1 MSHESPQIP
10 AATQPPGLSRRTLGV
25 PALVFM
31 TIAASAPLTVVAGG
45 YPANFAVTGVLG
57 VPLSFLVLG
66 ACLTLFTVGY
76 AAMSSRIRNAGAFYA
91 YIAQGLGKRTGVGAS
106 FVALTAYN
114 SIQIA
119 VYGLFGFA
127 SATFINEKT
136 GADVPWWATAGVAFL
151 VVAWLGINKV
161 DFSVRVVAVMVGLE
175 FLAVIVF
182 DVAAFAVQPEGVS
195 ATGLLPSDLFTAGVG
210 AALAFSIASF
220 MGFESAAIYSEESKD
235 PKRSIARATYISVA
249 IIAVFYAFSAWAMMT
264 ATGPG
269 QIVAVSRELGPGL
282 LFAFLGQNVGT
293 LMADLAQMMFLTSL
307 FASLLAF
314 HNAVARY
321 VFSLAREDVL
331 PKQLAYVNPRT
342 HAPVAGSIAQ
352 SITALTVIVAFAIA
366 GNASDLG
373 PLFPVLTL
381 FTWLSNSA
389 AAGLVLLLVL
399 VSLAVVGYFRRNAHE
414 LSLWTTVVAPVL
426 SALALGAVFV
436 LILANFDVL
445 IGSSGPSVLS
455 WVLPA
460 IAIVPGAAGLWWGHR
475 LKIKSPAVYEYI
487 GHGGEGS
494 PEENEYDL
502 PTPDCDEVRVN

>member
-1 MSHESPQIP
+1 
-10 AATQPPGLSRRTLGV
+10 
-25 PALVFM
+25 
-31 TIAASAPLTVVAGG
+31 
-45 YPANFAVTGVLG
+45 
-57 VPLSFLVLG
+57 
-66 ACLTLFTVGY
+66 
-76 AAMSSRIRNAGAFYA
+76 
-91 YIAQGLGKRTGVGAS
+91 
-106 FVALTAYN
+106 
-114 SIQIA
+114 
-119 VYGLFGFA
+119 
-127 SATFINEKT
+127 
-136 GADVPWWATAGVAFL
+136 
-151 VVAWLGINKV
+151 
-161 DFSVRVVAVMVGLE
+161 
-175 FLAVIVF
+175 
-182 DVAAFAVQPEGVS
+182 
-195 ATGLLPSDLFTAGVG
+195 
-210 AALAFSIASF
+210 

-235 PKRSIARATYISVA
+235 PKRSIARATYIAVA

-269 QIVAVSRELGPGL
+269 QIVAASRELGPGL

-321 VFSLAREDVL
+321 VFSLARENVL
-331 PKQLAYVNPRT
+331 PQRLAYVNPRT

-352 SITALTVIVAFAIA
+352 SITALIVIAAFAVA

-399 VSLAVVGYFRRNAHE
+399 VSLAVIGYFRRNAHE

-475 LKIKSPAVYEYI
+475 LKIQSPAVYEYI
-487 GHGGEGS
+487 GHGGEGA
-494 PEENEYDL
+494 PEEYEYDQQ
-502 PTPDCDEVRVN
+502 TPDCDEVRVN